1 MRYIPRAGTDPSF
14 MLKAMREA
22 SGEFRELLWG
32 MRLGSLL
39 AFGQP
44 PDDDWTLM
52 GIAYHLARAERVI
65 AEQVERILTLPCP
78 AIPHA
83 DLDDIPFFEDYED
96 RDEEE
101 LLEEFHYFR
110 RRTSY
115 MLWDLS
121 LEDWERAGQ
130 HPYRGLRT
138 LRETIRELYQHD
150 LEHLWQ
156 ARRMAEHLPAR
167 RW

>member
-32 MRLGSLL
+32 MRLGTLL
-39 AFGQP
+39 QFGQP

-52 GIAYHLARAERVI
+52 GIAYHLKSVERLI
-65 AEQVERILTLPCP
+65 AEQVQLILTYPEP
-78 AIPHA
+78 RIPHA
-83 DLDDIPFFEDYED
+83 DLDDIPFFEDYD
-96 RDEEE
+96 ACDEEE
-101 LLEEFHYFR
+101 LLDEFHYYR

-115 MLWDLS
+115 MLWDLG
-121 LEDWERAGQ
+121 LEDWERAGE
-130 HPYRGLRT
+130 HPYRGRRT
-138 LRETIRELYQHD
+138 LRDTIRELYQHD

-156 ARRMAEHLPAR
+156 ARRMVEHLPSR